1 MKNITVLNKFPI
13 DLYNNL
19 INLYQDF
26 YIDKNPETRLT
37 DMHWVTKIPRNT
49 VNSIFLNFPLKIESL
64 EIYYVKPFNKR
75 MIPHI
80 DRGRKTALQIPIDIN
95 YEKSYTFSFNERDLA
110 KLEPDKSISFPW
122 KNKEVVN
129 MSDYYFFKWDDKLF
143 DTYNLQLPILQNA
156 AMPHG
161 GSNFSDST
169 RIFYSISLLDD
180 YDSVVSSLS
189 DWI

>member
-1 MKNITVLNKFPI
+1 MKNITVLNRFPTEV
-13 DLYNNL
+13 YNSL
-19 INLYQDF
+19 IMLYQDF
-26 YIDKNPETRLT
+26 YVHKDPETRLT
-37 DMHWVTKIPRNT
+37 DMHWVTKISRDT

-95 YEKSYTFSFNERDLA
+95 YEKSYTFSFNGRDVS
-110 KLEPDKSISFPW
+110 KLEPDTSISFPW
-122 KNKEVVN
+122 KNKEIVN
-129 MSDYYFFKWDDKLF
+129 VSDYYFFKWNDLLF

-161 GSNFSDST
+161 GSNFSNTT
-169 RIFYSISLLDD
+169 RIFYSMSLLDD
-180 YDSVVSSLS
+180 YDSAVTSLS